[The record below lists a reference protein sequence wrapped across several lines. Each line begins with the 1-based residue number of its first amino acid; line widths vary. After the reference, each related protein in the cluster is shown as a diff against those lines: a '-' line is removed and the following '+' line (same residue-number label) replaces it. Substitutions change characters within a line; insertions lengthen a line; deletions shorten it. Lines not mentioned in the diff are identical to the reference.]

1 MRRKH
6 TISKILKLKDSK
18 KKELELEVKEAADK
32 ADEEKERLNALEKD
46 YEDNLEVFKRQQEG
60 GTADA
65 GNVISFYEFFSRING
80 KIEEQKKVHDQRLS
94 ELSLVENHL
103 INAHKEKKMFEV
115 LEEKAVKEEIKEK
128 EVAERKE
135 TDFFTLARRKG
146 K

>member
-1 MRRKH
+1 MRKKH

-46 YEDNLEVFKRQQEG
+46 YKDNIKVFMRQQEG

-80 KIEEQKKVHDQRLS
+80 RIEEQKKVHDQRLS
-94 ELSLVENHL
+94 ELSLLENHL

>member
-1 MRRKH
+1 MRKKH

-32 ADEEKERLNALEKD
+32 ADEEQERLNVLEKD
-46 YEDNLEVFKRQQEG
+46 YEDNIEVFKKQQES

-80 KIEEQKKVHDQRLS
+80 RIEEQKKVHDQRLS
-94 ELSLVENHL
+94 ELSLLENHL

>member
-1 MRRKH
+1 MRKKH

-46 YEDNLEVFKRQQEG
+46 YKDNIKVFMRQQEG

-80 KIEEQKKVHDQRLS
+80 RIEEQKKVHDQRLS
-94 ELSLVENHL
+94 ELSLLENHL

-135 TDFFTLARRKG
+135 TDFFTLARRKE

>member
-1 MRRKH
+1 MRKKH

-46 YEDNLEVFKRQQEG
+46 YEDHIEGFKRQQEG

-65 GNVISFYEFFSRING
+65 GNVISFYEFFSRINRR
-80 KIEEQKKVHDQRLS
+80 IEEQKKVHDQRLS
-94 ELSLVENHL
+94 ELSLLENHL

-115 LEEKAVKEEIKEK
+115 LEEKRVKEEIKEK

-135 TDFFTLARRKG
+135 TDFFTLSRRKG

>member
-1 MRRKH
+1 MRKKN

-32 ADEEKERLNALEKD
+32 ADNEKERLNALEKD
-46 YEDNLEVFKRQQEG
+46 YEDNLDIFTRQQESG
-60 GTADA
+60 IADS

-80 KIEEQKKVHDQRLS
+80 KIDEQKKVHDQRLS
-94 ELSLVENHL
+94 ELSLLENHL

-115 LEEKAVKEEIKEK
+115 LEEKAVKEEMKEK
-128 EVAERKE
+128 EVSERKE